1 MLMQPPRFSKVEKLS
16 RALAPSNSAWTQK
29 VLPLRL
35 PPYTRL
41 LLADVAVGSDTP
53 SLVGNVLKWR
63 QGNPKVADDLWTSLD
78 EENNEFGRILS
89 SLSVEQEKNAAVY
102 EEVANYLS
110 SMQQIQVRGYHFFH
124 IVADPS
130 YIQIRYS
137 GEPIRSCQENNN
149 HLSIVS

>member
-1 MLMQPPRFSKVEKLS
+1 MEELS
-16 RALAPSNSAWTQK
+16 RTLAPTNSAWTQK
-29 VLPLRL
+29 VLPLKL

-41 LLADVAVGSDTP
+41 LLADVAAGSDTP

-63 QGNPKVADDLWTSLD
+63 KENPEAANDLWTSLD
-78 EENNEFGRILS
+78 GENNEFGRILS

-110 SMQQIQVRGYHFFH
+110 SMQQIQVRGYHFSH

-130 YIQIRYS
+130 YIQIRHS